1 MGMADDAQQ
10 YGRWI
15 AQIDRRAEYM
25 ETAAIDCAN
34 QALKA
39 LFLLNGGGCLAL
51 LTFLGATFAAPD
63 LTPDKASVLAAII
76 HSLTKFGL
84 GAGLAVTASC
94 LAYLTNSA
102 FANGLMMAERQ
113 TALGQRQWQRGKIFK
128 WLTILLALASLGSFF
143 VGIWS
148 VHSALK

>member
-1 MGMADDAQQ
+1 MADDAQR
-10 YGRWI
+10 YERWA

-63 LTPDKASVLAAII
+63 LTPDKAGVLAAII

-84 GAGLAVTASC
+84 GAGLAVAASC

-102 FANGLMMAERQ
+102 YSGALLAAEKEPM
-113 TALGQRQWQRGKIFK
+113 LGQRQWRRGK
-128 WLTILLALASLGSFF
+128 ALRWGTMIVATVSLVFF
-143 VGIWS
+143 FAGIWS
-148 VHSALK
+148 IYRSLP